1 MRSFWEV
8 NQLRTTCGSWDIEN
22 WDFSKNWGPF
32 STKLALPVEKRKFF
46 SINFNR
52 NMYLLIILRGHWTLY
67 EDWFTRYWIW
77 HFCPFF
83 HILPQK
89 GNFRSSE
96 GYILYQTLI
105 ETHYLRLF
113 WGVNQLRT
121 TSGSWDIRFSQ
132 FRPFWPKNGQFSQT
146 DQGPING
153 HCIFW
158 TFTLHIN
165 NIWSQTASTPKC
177 TRDRTQLLGYIG
189 SINVEKIWG
198 KLDYFHQK
206 RLIYHPNGWIA
217 SR

>member
-1 MRSFWEV
+1 MTSFCQFVQKGYFWSSEGYILYETLIETCIMRSFWEV

-32 STKLALPVEKRKFF
+32 STKLALPVEKRNFF

-113 WGVNQLRT
+113 W
-121 TSGSWDIRFSQ
+121 
-132 FRPFWPKNGQFSQT
+132 
-146 DQGPING
+146 
-153 HCIFW
+153 
-158 TFTLHIN
+158 
-165 NIWSQTASTPKC
+165 
-177 TRDRTQLLGYIG
+177 
-189 SINVEKIWG
+189 
-198 KLDYFHQK
+198 
-206 RLIYHPNGWIA
+206 
-217 SR
+217 